1 MLLLERGIE
10 KSKNTGIAIMTD
22 IDQKYPYHSISA
34 EECIQKLRSG
44 SEGLQA
50 DEAEARLKEFGKNEL
65 PEKGGINP
73 ILLFIKQFKD
83 FLILIL
89 FIAAGVAWWAGH
101 MADVYIIIAVIF
113 FNAIIGFVQEY
124 KAEKAIMS
132 IKGMV
137 RKKAHVLRG
146 GKDRMIPTEDVVPGD
161 IVILEEGSNVP
172 ADARLL
178 KKKNLRVIEA
188 ALTGESMPSDKETD
202 PVEENAPI
210 GDRHCMVWKGTNV
223 VSGTG
228 EAVVTATGK
237 NTEIGKIA
245 VSMGEME
252 IRDSNFRK
260 KTSKLGKQ
268 MAIIAVTTAL
278 IVFAIGYWYRDYE
291 FEDILLVTIAT
302 LVSSIP
308 EGLPVVISIVLAIGA
323 KRMSRSKAIVREFTA
338 TEMMGSVST
347 ILTDKTG
354 TITLNTLTVRKIFTG
369 RGDEAEVTGS
379 GYRIEGEFRKNGE
392 KTDPLNDPVGEKLLS
407 VAAFCNN
414 ATLPD
419 DEKEQNDNSG
429 SEKDDE
435 DDQRVSGDPTEVA
448 MLVLGLKSGIKDKEP
463 YRGYNVVDDLPFSSE
478 QKFRASLVDTGKGR
492 EIYVIGAPEKILEL
506 STQWLGDS
514 GPEKL
519 TDEKRNE
526 IREKIDMWSDDAMRV
541 LSQAFRETDNG
552 NLAAEDIKDLT
563 WIGITGII
571 DPPREGVR
579 ESIEECK
586 TAGIRVMMLTGDHKK
601 TALAI
606 ARQVGIVDDNTSEKE
621 DFPLALESKEL
632 DVDDTRFDEYLT
644 RTSVFARVDP
654 HTKLRIA
661 ERIQAKDTLVAMTG
675 DGVNDAPA
683 LKRVDVG
690 IAMGRRGTDVARD
703 ASDIV
708 LQDDNFSTIVNAVRE
723 GRIVFENVKK
733 TSYFLLVTNFALTA
747 VIVTGLLLGLPI
759 PLTAALILYVNLVT
773 DGVMDVA
780 LATEPGHGEIM
791 NQPPVSKNAGIL
803 HRDVL
808 PFLVIISVLM
818 VILSMLVYNHYL
830 VQGTE
835 KARTAIFLVVS
846 MTQIFNAYNM
856 RSLKQTVFEFGIFT
870 NKWVNLAFLA
880 SLVLQIIVIK
890 LTPMRELFGLGD
902 IGYTEIVIL
911 FLLSSIVL
919 WAGELF
925 KYLKYKRK
933 MF

>member
-1 MLLLERGIE
+1 
-10 KSKNTGIAIMTD
+10 MTK
-22 IDQKYPYHSISA
+22 IDQKHPYHSISA
-34 EECIQKLRSG
+34 EEGLAKLMSNAQ
-44 SEGLQA
+44 GLSPE
-50 DEAEARLKEFGKNEL
+50 EAEKRLKEYGRNEL

-73 ILLFIKQFKD
+73 LLLFLKQFRD

-89 FIAAGVAWWAGH
+89 VVAAGIAYWAGH
-101 MADVYIIIAVIF
+101 MADVYIIIAVIL
-113 FNAIIGFVQEY
+113 FNAIVGFIQEY
-124 KAEKAIMS
+124 KAEKAIAS

-137 RKKAHVLRG
+137 KKRAHVLRNG
-146 GKDRMIPTEDVVPGD
+146 QGKMIPTEEVVPGD
-161 IVILEEGSNVP
+161 IIILEEGSNIP

-188 ALTGESMPSDKETD
+188 ALTGESMPSDKEIE
-202 PVEENAPI
+202 PVNEDAAI

-237 NTEIGKIA
+237 HTEIGKIA

-260 KTSKLGKQ
+260 KTSRLGKQ
-268 MAIIAVTTAL
+268 MAIIAVATAL
-278 IVFAIGYWYRDYE
+278 FVFGIGYWYRNFE
-291 FEDILLVTIAT
+291 FEEILLVTIAT

-308 EGLPVVISIVLAIGA
+308 EGLPVVISLVLAIGA

-354 TITLNTLTVRKIFTG
+354 TITINKLTVRKIFTG
-369 RGDEAEVTGS
+369 TGEEVDVTGN
-379 GYRIEGEFRKNGE
+379 GYSVDGGFRKNE
-392 KTDPLNDPVGEKLLS
+392 QKIDPLVNPVEQKLFII
-407 VAAFCNN
+407 AALCNN
-414 ATLPD
+414 ASLPEYQSD
-419 DEKEQNDNSG
+419 KNNARSEENEEVEEDEE
-429 SEKDDE
+429 
-435 DDQRVSGDPTEVA
+435 VAGDPTEVA
-448 MLVLGLKSGIKDKEP
+448 MLVLGLKSGIKHGEP
-463 YRGYNVVDDLPFSSE
+463 FSNFRKTDDLPFSSE
-478 QKFRASLVDTGKGR
+478 QKLRASLIDTGEGK
-492 EIYVIGAPEKILEL
+492 EIFVIGAPEKILKL
-506 STQWLGDS
+506 STRWLGDA
-514 GPEKL
+514 GPEQL
-519 TDEKRNE
+519 TEEKRKE
-526 IREKIDMWSDDAMRV
+526 IGNKIDMWSDEAMRV
-541 LSQAFRETDNG
+541 LAQAFIKAEKS
-552 NLAAEDIKDLT
+552 NLENEDIKDLI
-563 WIGITGII
+563 WVGITGII

-579 ESIEECK
+579 ESIAECK
-586 TAGIRVMMLTGDHKK
+586 TAGIKVIMLTGDHKK

-606 ARQVGIVDDNTSEKE
+606 SRQIGIVDDGIHDEPGKY
-621 DFPLALESKEL
+621 PLALEANEL
-632 DVDDTRFDEYLT
+632 DVDDKKLDEYLQNT
-644 RTSVFARVDP
+644 KVFARVDP

-661 ERIQAKDTLVAMTG
+661 ERIQAGDTLVAMTG

-690 IAMGRRGTDVARD
+690 IAMGKRGTDVARD

-747 VIVTGLLLGLPI
+747 VIITGLLLGYPV

-803 HRDVL
+803 NRDVL
-808 PFLVIISVLM
+808 PFLIIISVLM
-818 VILSMLVYNHYL
+818 VILSMLVYNYYL
-830 VQGTE
+830 PSGTE
-835 KARTAIFLVVS
+835 TARTAIFLIVS

-870 NKWVNLAFLA
+870 NKWINLAFLA
-880 SLVLQIIVIK
+880 SLILQIMVIK
-890 LTPMRELFGLGD
+890 IPSLSNLFGLG
-902 IGYTEIVIL
+902 EISFMEIFIL
-911 FLLSSIVL
+911 FAISSIVL
-919 WAGELF
+919 WAGELY
-925 KYLKYKRK
+925 KYLKYKK
-933 MF
+933 KFI